1 MPKAI
6 HSLTQLKRQEESRLA
21 VTGPGP
27 DLKGGG
33 SNWAVAQRPTQLRG
47 LHKNSKKSLPK
58 ET

>member
-33 SNWAVAQRPTQLRG
+33 QTGQLLRG
-47 LHKNSKKSLPK
+47 LQN
-58 ET
+58 